1 MILNL
6 ILSLVGKLAVPAL
19 LALLKVVL
27 TSLEVKYPGIKPLVD
42 AILKFLDGG
51 GQAQA
56 VLSHCEAMPEFC
68 GADVKTE

>member
-6 ILSLVGKLAVPAL
+6 ILALIGKLAMPAL
-19 LALLKVVL
+19 IALLKAIL
-27 TSLEVKYPGIKPLVD
+27 TSLEVKYPGIKPLID

-51 GQAQA
+51 GTADA

-68 GADVKTE
+68 GAGLKRE